1 MVFAPKMNGIDVKE
15 QKVLANGRD
24 ERKRRSGVVISF
36 ETPGI
41 PYALL
46 LKGCDES
53 LIEIDTALIRQ
64 TYDDP

>member
-15 QKVLANGRD
+15 QKVLANVGDGR
-24 ERKRRSGVVISF
+24 KTRSEVVISF

-46 LKGCDES
+46 LKGSDKS
-53 LIEIDTALIRQ
+53 LIEIDAALIRQ

>member
-15 QKVLANGRD
+15 QKVLANVGD
-24 ERKRRSGVVISF
+24 GMKRRSGVVISF

-46 LKGCDES
+46 LKGSDES
-53 LIEIDTALIRQ
+53 LIEIDAALIRQ

>member
-1 MVFAPKMNGIDVKE
+1 MVFAHKRNDIDVKGP
-15 QKVLANGRD
+15 KVLANVGD
-24 ERKRRSGVVISF
+24 ERKRRREVVISF

-46 LKGCDES
+46 LKGSDES
-53 LIEIDTALIRQ
+53 LIEIDAALIRQ

>member
-15 QKVLANGRD
+15 QKVLANVRD

-46 LKGCDES
+46 LKGSDES
-53 LIEIDTALIRQ
+53 LIEIDAALIRQ